1 MHISFSIFSDLKVQM
16 LGPVGLLF
24 ACIVDVGS
32 LFNRIIKL
40 WNVEMTRSA
49 MYVSR
54 SMIMINLLHIEGT
67 C

>member
-1 MHISFSIFSDLKVQM
+1 MHISFSIFSDLEVQM

-32 LFNRIIKL
+32 LFRRIIKL

-67 C
+67 R

>member
-1 MHISFSIFSDLKVQM
+1 MHISFSIFSDLEVQI
-16 LGPVGLLF
+16 LGDVGLLF

-32 LFNRIIKL
+32 LFSRIIKL
-40 WNVEMTRSA
+40 WTVEMTRSA

-67 C
+67 H

>member
-1 MHISFSIFSDLKVQM
+1 M

-32 LFNRIIKL
+32 LFSRIIKL

-67 C
+67 H